1 MTITSHHNRPLS
13 VVAAVLALAP
23 LSLALP
29 AGASAANRKVDGV
42 RAELKRGTL
51 NVDGGGRPNDVT
63 LRLKKDDTSRIQ
75 VDVGDDRSA
84 DFEFA
89 RADVHAIS
97 IAMGSGRDSVHID
110 DGNGAFT
117 DTIPTAIAGGQGDD
131 SLNGGQGAESL
142 SGGGGDDSIDG
153 GRGND
158 TADLGRGEDTFT
170 WDPGEGSDV
179 IEGGSGRDT
188 MVFNGAAANEDVALT
203 ANGGR
208 LTFFRNPASVTMDT
222 DSVETV
228 DFNALGGTDRI
239 GVADLSGTDVRQL
252 NVDLAGSLGGDAPDR
267 AADSVILTGTDGD
280 DTVHVDGNGSGA
292 DVTGLAP
299 AVSIEH
305 ADANDPKDSLSIN
318 TLAGADNVF
327 AAGVAGVLQVLVD
340 GAPV

>member
-1 MTITSHHNRPLS
+1 MTITSHHNRALS
-13 VVAAVLALAP
+13 VAAAVLALVP
-23 LSLALP
+23 VTLALP
-29 AGASAANRKVDGV
+29 AGADAASRKVDGV

-51 NVDGGGRPNDVT
+51 EVDGGGRPNAVT
-63 LRLKKDDTSRIQ
+63 LRLKQDDASRIQ

-89 RADVHAIS
+89 RGDVHAIS
-97 IAMGSGRDSVHID
+97 VAMGSGRDSVHID

-117 DTIPTAIAGGQGDD
+117 DTIPTTIAGGNGDD
-131 SLNGGQGAESL
+131 LLNGGQGAERL
-142 SGGGGDDSIDG
+142 SGGGGDDSVDG

-158 TADLGRGEDTFT
+158 SADLGRGADSFT

-179 IEGGSGRDT
+179 IDGGSGRDT
-188 MVFNGAAANEDVALT
+188 MVFNGAGANEDVALT

-222 DSVETV
+222 DDVETV

-239 GVADLSGTDVRQL
+239 GVDDLSATDVRQL
-252 NVDLAGSLGGDAPDR
+252 NVDLAASLGGDAPDR

-280 DTVHVDGNGSGA
+280 DTIHVGGNGSGA

-305 ADANDPKDSLSIN
+305 ADANDPKDSLSID

-327 AAGVAGVLQVLVD
+327 VAGVAGVLQVLVD
-340 GAPV
+340 GVPV